1 MKKDVINYLV
11 DSLGLSGDELP
22 EFYDTFIASFDE
34 CAQELSGLTSFTDF
48 MGIRRI
54 THTLIG
60 FSQNVGAMD
69 LFEAA
74 RTLNAAAKAEDP
86 PACEAATRALLQLHA
101 AYKAEN

>member
-1 MKKDVINYLV
+1 MKQDVITFLV
-11 DSLGLSGDELP
+11 ESLGLSKDELP
-22 EFYDTFIASFDE
+22 EFYDTFMTSFDE
-34 CAQELSGLTSFTDF
+34 CAQELSGITSFTDF

-69 LFEAA
+69 LFESA

-86 PACEAATRALLQLHA
+86 SACEAATRALLGLYA
-101 AYKAEN
+101 AYKAEA